1 MQTIV
6 RFFVDIVERV
16 FYNKG
21 KANIHSFGGIKMT
34 FKSIWDRYYIA
45 IIFIITCFVLGI
57 VLLIVTVNQA
67 DTEYN
72 EVSIASGDSI
82 WSLADDYAGKYKM
95 SKQDFVAWVEKENQ
109 LIDGK
114 LTAGDKIVIPVKQ
127 TNLEQD
133 NSIQLAN
140 E

>member
-16 FYNKG
+16 FYNKE

>member
-1 MQTIV
+1 M
-6 RFFVDIVERV
+6 
-16 FYNKG
+16 FYNKE

>member
-1 MQTIV
+1 
-6 RFFVDIVERV
+6 
-16 FYNKG
+16 
-21 KANIHSFGGIKMT
+21 MT

-109 LIDGK
+109 LINGK

>member
-1 MQTIV
+1 
-6 RFFVDIVERV
+6 
-16 FYNKG
+16 
-21 KANIHSFGGIKMT
+21 MT

-114 LTAGDKIVIPVKQ
+114 LMAGDKIVIPVKQ